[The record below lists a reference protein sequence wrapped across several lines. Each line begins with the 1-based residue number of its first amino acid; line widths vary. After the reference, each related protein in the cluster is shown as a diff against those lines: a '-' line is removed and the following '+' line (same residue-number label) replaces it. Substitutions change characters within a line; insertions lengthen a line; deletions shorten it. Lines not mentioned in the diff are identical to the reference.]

1 MKNSLVSY
9 QEKAKMLLPVEFLFI
24 RGTFEPDLFGKL
36 YKNKKKNLVN
46 NTISAN
52 RVIYTV
58 RAKIS
63 RELSALE
70 LIIFCSNIP

>member
-36 YKNKKKNLVN
+36 YKNKKILVN